1 MMMIC
6 LSVLGRNSTI
16 IYLKILLFVAAAC
29 FVDSF
34 QSSPLSIIT
43 SSLGDKK
50 DSSLFPNPS
59 VLLQAVQVPL
69 EEDTKTQA
77 KSKKEEYTPKW
88 KKKQTLA
95 EKMGGSDKIG
105 FDTVGLKGTIPV
117 VFKQGDESKT
127 TMALPGQPL
136 RDVASQAG
144 QFIKYGCG
152 KGECGTCEAM
162 CDGKWIRPCCAV
174 MPAAIPEGEEYV
186 VQIKGIKS
194 KSTSSGTFFSVKSF
208 FMGFYNN
215 FLGIVGFIQYRKNAK
230 ENWAERQEYED
241 LIKRK
246 TMEKKMRRMKEAEKE
261 LKRYKDLMKGKTDEK
276 LTQRMDTEVKDT
288 KLSP

>member
-215 FLGIVGFIQYRKNAK
+215 FLGIVGLYNTERMRKKTGQNVKSTKTLLK
-230 ENWAERQEYED
+230 EKPW
-241 LIKRK
+241 KR
-246 TMEKKMRRMKEAEKE
+246 RC
-261 LKRYKDLMKGKTDEK
+261 GG
-276 LTQRMDTEVKDT
+276 
-288 KLSP
+288 